1 MEGAEKSEE
10 PEIKTSVYYF
20 RIIRDAIIFYTTAF
34 FVLLLIFRY
43 IPPKLYLAL
52 HSKSIKIFCSCVSF
66 CFLVP
71 FVIGEY
77 LLNDDKCKMQS
88 EIGWALTLFVL
99 SLFFKSRSD

>member
-43 IPPKLYLAL
+43 VPHKPRVAFI
-52 HSKSIKIFCSCVSF
+52 IKIFCSCVSF

-71 FVIGEY
+71 FVIGE
-77 LLNDDKCKMQS
+77 
-88 EIGWALTLFVL
+88 
-99 SLFFKSRSD
+99 

>member
-43 IPPKLYLAL
+43 IPLKTVCCVAF
-52 HSKSIKIFCSCVSF
+52 KINQNHCSCVSF

-77 LLNDDKCKMQS
+77 
-88 EIGWALTLFVL
+88 FL
-99 SLFFKSRSD
+99 SPVM

>member
-43 IPPKLYLAL
+43 VPHKRNRVL
-52 HSKSIKIFCSCVSF
+52 H
-66 CFLVP
+66 L
-71 FVIGEY
+71 
-77 LLNDDKCKMQS
+77 
-88 EIGWALTLFVL
+88 
-99 SLFFKSRSD
+99 